1 MSYYLDKEK
10 ERLEAIKKAAQPKV
24 CKSAKTLRAIGII
37 TLIVGIILAIT
48 LFALTCTH
56 SVGYHDEFNPVSLA
70 WLLGLSLSAV
80 SFWAFANSFASIDEN
95 VFELRHRKSDD
106 K

>member
-10 ERLEAIKKAAQPKV
+10 ERLEAMKKAEQSKV
-24 CKSAKTLRAIGII
+24 CKSAKTLRVIGII
-37 TLIVGIILAIT
+37 TLVVGIILAII

-56 SVGYHDEFNPVSLA
+56 NVGYYDEFNPVSLA
-70 WLLGLSLSAV
+70 WLMGVSLSAV

-95 VFELRHRKSDD
+95 IFELRHRKTDD